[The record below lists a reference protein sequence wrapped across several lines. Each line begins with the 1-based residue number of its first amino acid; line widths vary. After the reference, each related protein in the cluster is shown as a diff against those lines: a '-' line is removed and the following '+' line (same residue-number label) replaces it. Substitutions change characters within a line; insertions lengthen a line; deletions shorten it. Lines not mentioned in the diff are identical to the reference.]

1 MFLSFFK
8 SYKGLAVA
16 VGLAA
21 MTLSSCDS
29 SFVYEDLR
37 PCIPQYMVKLSYS
50 HNLANENR
58 VEQVEAAEVYA
69 FDADGNLVESVK
81 ADKQTLIDN
90 DWTLP
95 LNLERFQAYD
105 LVVWGGLVTE
115 SPFALD
121 GTRSVTSKED
131 LTCRLNTEKDEDGN
145 EISKKTFP
153 PLFHGTKQVTYS
165 VEDGPEVYEA
175 PLMKNTNTVNV
186 IVRKK
191 SGEVVEDGYYVVEVT
206 DANGVMD
213 HQNNVSGENVKYI
226 HTSYESVELP
236 QPNGEGGEA
245 VHTTQAGHWQ
255 FHTARLMKNSPATIK
270 INLGESGINLVNT
283 KLVDLLLA
291 AKAKEAPDMDDQEYL
306 DRQDTYTIDF
316 TLRVEENWS
325 VFEIY
330 VNNWIV
336 VVNDII
342 WY

>member
-1 MFLSFFK
+1 M
-8 SYKGLAVA
+8 
-16 VGLAA
+16 
-21 MTLSSCDS
+21 
-29 SFVYEDLR
+29 
-37 PCIPQYMVKLSYS
+37 
-50 HNLANENR
+50 
-58 VEQVEAAEVYA
+58 
-69 FDADGNLVESVK
+69 
-81 ADKQTLIDN
+81 
-90 DWTLP
+90 
-95 LNLERFQAYD
+95 
-105 LVVWGGLVTE
+105 
-115 SPFALD
+115 
-121 GTRSVTSKED
+121 
-131 LTCRLNTEKDEDGN
+131 
-145 EISKKTFP
+145 
-153 PLFHGTKQVTYS
+153 
-165 VEDGPEVYEA
+165 
-175 PLMKNTNTVNV
+175 
-186 IVRKK
+186 
-191 SGEVVEDGYYVVEVT
+191 VEVT